1 VPASIPPRET
11 NTLRRRALFALLA
24 LGVAAAAAAPPPEP
38 ARELLAPRFFPV
50 WQARNVAFPFVLH
63 DRAAG
68 LYRMYYAG
76 SGAAQFNDSAWD
88 QWMTGL
94 VTSRDGRTWTMP
106 DDYEP
111 VLRPWRFATGE
122 VTESARRD
130 RFDAMAAFGV
140 CVLRD
145 GGRYLMWY
153 TGWNG
158 DDVLGPD
165 GIARPTHGRIGLA
178 TSGDGVRWTKVAGD
192 AGAGAVLG
200 LGPAGSADEQAAGQ
214 PFVLRDGT
222 AYRMWYEAF
231 DGRTWRIATA
241 RSADGRA
248 WTREG
253 VALEPGGPEARDAL
267 GARNPVVLKRGGRW
281 ELWYQGRGAAAPS
294 SHVLRAVSDDGRRW
308 TKLPGEL
315 QLDPPLAGDEAV
327 HVDSALVLPGGAV
340 RIFLARQKTLRRKA
354 AWGTVESPSFHISA
368 ARVNP

>member
-1 VPASIPPRET
+1 MPASIPPRET
-11 NTLRRRALFALLA
+11 NTPALRALAALLA
-24 LGVAAAAAAPPPEP
+24 LGAVAATAAPPPEA

-63 DRAAG
+63 DRASG

-94 VTSRDGRTWTMP
+94 ATSRDGTTWTMP

-122 VTESARRD
+122 VTGRARRE

-140 CVLRD
+140 CVLRE

-158 DDVLGPD
+158 DDTAGGD
-165 GIARPTHGRIGLA
+165 GIARPTHYRIGLA
-178 TSGDGVRWTKVAGD
+178 TSSDGVRWAKVDGD

-200 LGPAGSADEQAAGQ
+200 LGPAGRADEQAAGQ
-214 PFVLRDGT
+214 PFVLRDGPG
-222 AYRMWYEAF
+222 YRMWYEAF
-231 DGRTWRIATA
+231 DGRAWRIASA
-241 RSADGRA
+241 RSPDGRA

-253 VALEPGGPEARDAL
+253 VILEPGPPGSRDAL
-267 GARNPVVLKRGGRW
+267 GARNPVVLRRGGGW
-281 ELWYQGRGAAAPS
+281 ELWYQGRGAALPS
-294 SHVLRAVSDDGRRW
+294 SHVMRATSADGQRW
-308 TKLPGEL
+308 TKLRGEL
-315 QLDPPLAGDEAV
+315 RMDPPLRGDEAV

-340 RIFLARQKTLRRKA
+340 QLFLAREKTLRRKA
-354 AWGTVESPSFHISA
+354 AWGEVESPSFHIYSA
-368 ARVNP
+368 VVNP